1 MRNQFF
7 QMIIKDGQASLKIIP
22 PQDEGRLLV
31 IGEITSYLD
40 RKGFKDYNLVEIS
53 KAINEREKESVI
65 FLGEW
70 VGPAVKEMMDIDI
83 SLDKMKVICRFY
95 PPSEG
100 GAQLTAKDIVDDLA
114 FHKVRFGIDQNA
126 IFSFLQDRQYC
137 TDYLF
142 AVGQAPIH
150 GKDAKIE
157 YNFNTSKNLQPKR
170 NEDGSVDYKDLN
182 TISHIHAGDLLARLI
197 PADLGTPGKN
207 VFGEEI
213 RPRTVKTDKLSFGN
227 NITLS
232 EDGLEITSDVTGH
245 ATLLNGKVF
254 VSNVFEVP
262 ADVDNSTG
270 NIEYEGSV
278 LVRGNVKSGF
288 SVRASGDVIVEGV
301 VEGADVTAGAQ
312 LIIKCGVHGMFKAN
326 LQAGTN
332 LMAKFIENATITVG
346 GYVEAEQI
354 LNSDVSAKGTVQ
366 VHGRKGLINGGVIR
380 AGEFI
385 DADTIGTNMGTSTNL
400 EVGVDPERKERFIGL
415 SKQAEKI
422 QKDMEDDKVI
432 LANYTAILRKGQ
444 KLPTDKMAYVQKLA
458 VKLKSEQEMLAP
470 IKEEMS
476 KIYSEMMASNR
487 SYVIVRRS
495 IYPGVC
501 VAISDLSLQVREVY
515 SCCKFKKS
523 EGAITRTGV

>member
-1 MRNQFF
+1 MQNQFF
-7 QMIIKDGQASLKIIP
+7 QLVINNGQASLKIVP
-22 PQDEGRLLV
+22 PDAEGKALV

-53 KAINEREKESVI
+53 KAIADREKESVI

-70 VGPAVKEMMDIDI
+70 VGPAVKEMMDLDV

-100 GAQLTAKDIVDDLA
+100 GALLSTKEIVDDLA
-114 FHKVRFGIDQNA
+114 FHKIKYGIDQNA
-126 IFSFLQDRQYC
+126 IFGFLQNRQYC
-137 TDYLF
+137 TDYVF
-142 AVGQAPIH
+142 ALGTPPRH

-157 YNFNTSKNLQPKR
+157 YYFNTSKNLQPKR

-182 TISHIHAGDLLARLI
+182 TISHIKEGDVLARLI
-197 PADLGTPGKN
+197 PADPGDPGKN

-213 RPRTVKTDKLSFGN
+213 RPRTVKNDRLAFGN

-232 EDGLEITSDVTGH
+232 EDELEITSNVTGH
-245 ATLLNGKVF
+245 ATLMNGKVF
-254 VSNVFEVP
+254 VSNVYEVP

-270 NIEYEGSV
+270 NIAYEGSV
-278 LVRGNVKSGF
+278 LIRGNVKSGF

-301 VEGADVTAGAQ
+301 VEGATISAGAQ
-312 LIIKCGVHGMFKAN
+312 LIIKCGVHGMFNAD
-326 LQAGTN
+326 LRAGTN

-354 LNSDVSAKGTVQ
+354 LNSDVSAKGCVQ
-366 VHGRKGLINGGVIR
+366 VHGRKGLINGGIIR
-380 AGEFI
+380 AGECI
-385 DADTIGTNMGTSTNL
+385 DADTIGTNMGTATTL

-415 SKQAEKI
+415 SKQAESL
-422 QKDMEDDKVI
+422 QKDMEDDRVI
-432 LANYTAILRKGQ
+432 LANYTTILRKGQ
-444 KLPTDKMAYVQKLA
+444 KLPADKMAYVQKLA
-458 VKLKSEQEMLAP
+458 VKLKTEQETLAP

-476 KIYSEMMASNR
+476 KIYAEMMASNR
-487 SYVIVRRS
+487 SYVVVQRS

-501 VAISDLSLQVREVY
+501 VAISDLSLQIREVF

-523 EGAITRTGV
+523 EGAITRVPA